1 MSNGT
6 SLLWGG
12 AAIAALV
19 GTVLGGCGGVGPGDY
34 VVYRVSFS
42 EIEQASSCYPDKY
55 VPPDVR
61 SDSSTLRASGTYILY
76 AGAEDKFYLDTG
88 DSTLEGTQDGD
99 KYTFE
104 GKAVDVDYDT
114 PDGQG
119 NKRTSTLTTTIE
131 MTVDGDVVTGTAKT
145 KTSYKCSGQTCGNPI
160 PSCTESGDFVGT
172 QVDDL
177 KLKHDV
183 K

>member
-1 MSNGT
+1 MSKGI

-12 AAIAALV
+12 AALAALA

-42 EIEQASSCYPDKY
+42 ELDEGSSCYPDSH
-55 VPPDVR
+55 VPADVK
-61 SDSSTLRASGTYILY
+61 SDSTTLRSSGTYILY

-88 DSTLEGTQDGD
+88 DSTLEGTKDSD
-99 KYTFE
+99 KYSFE
-104 GKAVDVDYDT
+104 GKAVDVNYDT

-119 NKRTSTLTTTIE
+119 NKRTSTVTTTIE
-131 MTVDGDVVTGTAKT
+131 MTEDGDVVTGTAKT
-145 KTSYKCSGQTCGNPI
+145 KTSYKCSGQTCGNAI
-160 PSCTESGDFVGT
+160 PSCTESGEFVGT
-172 QVDDL
+172 KVDSI

-183 K
+183 N